1 MLQPTVVV
9 SYYGSVG
16 TSMILKLCCV
26 YFAPL
31 PCVRE
36 VDNADDDEKIN

>member
-16 TSMILKLCCV
+16 TLILKLCCV
-26 YFAPL
+26 YFGPL
-31 PCVRE
+31 PSVRE